1 MKIVVGWSAW
11 LQRGMLLLIVM
22 GAALALPPS
31 GRAAPVMTLL
41 VPPHHPEAL
50 RFAEDVA
57 RLWRFRD
64 TPSGVRLAVE
74 PMAQAASRL
83 HAVQRGRAQFA
94 VVDAADAHTLL
105 RDFPYLAVVS
115 VLWGE
120 YLHVVTR
127 NPELQALGVPLPGP
141 VRMLPSATYVRIA
154 LRNLIGDNLRETD
167 LLETNGGSL
176 RVALAGLERGVLLF
190 SGTVPQ
196 AVLNAPATELP
207 PLRLVSLSQELRE
220 ELQLAFP
227 WLLRGSLNPR
237 DYPMLRNGIEVPV
250 VHALLIA
257 RVDLTADGV
266 NKMLDALYD
275 NPRPLREANPQF
287 EEIDQARLAAIGGSL
302 PLHPLT
308 RARFG
313 ITAGLPAPSAPAR
326 MVRGERRR

>member
-1 MKIVVGWSAW
+1 MRRVAGSVAW
-11 LQRGMLLLIVM
+11 LRRATLLLIVV
-22 GAALALPPS
+22 GAALGPPGLGQAS
-31 GRAAPVMTLL
+31 PAMTLL
-41 VPPHHPEAL
+41 VPADHPDAAH
-50 RFAEDVA
+50 FAEDVS
-57 RLWRFRD
+57 RLWRFRNQ
-64 TPSGVRLAVE
+64 PSGVRLAVE
-74 PMAQAASRL
+74 PMAQAVSRL

-94 VVDAADAHTLL
+94 VVDAAEAHALL

-127 NPELQALGVPLPGP
+127 APDLQTLGVPLSGP
-141 VRMLPSATYVRIA
+141 VRMMPNAVYVRIA
-154 LRNLIGDNLRETD
+154 LRNLIGDNLRETN
-167 LLETNGGSL
+167 LLETTQGSL
-176 RVALAGLERGVLLF
+176 QSALAALDRGVLLF

-196 AVLNAPATELP
+196 AMLNAPATDRP
-207 PLRLVSLSQELRE
+207 PLRLVSLSRELLE

-237 DYPMLRNGIEVPV
+237 DYPMLRNGFEVPV

-257 RVDLTADGV
+257 RVDLAPGGV

-275 NPRPLREANPQF
+275 NPRPLREASPQF
-287 EEIDQARLAAIGGSL
+287 QEIDSARLAAIGGSL

-313 ITAGLPAPSAPAR
+313 ITAGIPEPPAAPR
-326 MVRGERRR
+326 IVRGERRR

>member
-1 MKIVVGWSAW
+1 MKMGVGWGAW
-11 LQRGMLLLIVM
+11 PRWAMLCVIVL
-22 GAALALPPS
+22 GAALSLPPRGQAS
-31 GRAAPVMTLL
+31 PVMTLL
-41 VPPHHPEAL
+41 VPPHHPEAA
-50 RFAEDVA
+50 RFGDDLA

-64 TPSGVRLAVE
+64 MPSGVRLAVE
-74 PMAQAASRL
+74 PMAQSAPRL

-94 VVDAADAHTLL
+94 VVDAAEAHALL

-127 NPELQALGVPLPGP
+127 NPDIETLGVPLPGA
-141 VRMLPSATYVRIA
+141 VRMLPSAAYVRIA

-167 LLETNGGSL
+167 LLRTDGGAL
-176 RVALAGLERGVLLF
+176 EAALADLGSGVLLF

-196 AVLNAPATELP
+196 AVLNAPATALP
-207 PLRLVSLSQELRE
+207 PLRLVSLSRELRE

-227 WLLRGSLNPR
+227 WLLRGGLKPQ
-237 DYPMLRNGIEVPV
+237 DYPILRHGIEVPV

-257 RVDLTADGV
+257 RVDLAADGV

-287 EEIDQARLAAIGGSL
+287 AEIDQARLAAIGGSL

-308 RARFG
+308 RSRFG
-313 ITAGLPAPSAPAR
+313 ITAGLPAPAAQPRVAR
-326 MVRGERRR
+326 GVGQR

>member
-1 MKIVVGWSAW
+1 
-11 LQRGMLLLIVM
+11 MLLLMVL
-22 GAALALPPS
+22 GAALALPPR
-31 GRAAPVMTLL
+31 GQAAPVMTLL
-41 VPPHHPEAL
+41 VPPHHPEAS
-50 RFAEDVA
+50 RFGQDVA

-74 PMAQAASRL
+74 PMAQAVSRL
-83 HAVQRGRAQFA
+83 HAVHRGRAQYA
-94 VVDAADAHTLL
+94 VVDAAEAHALL
-105 RDFPYLAVVS
+105 REFPYLAVVS

-127 NPELQALGVPLPGP
+127 DPAIQTLGIPLPGP
-141 VRMLPSATYVRIA
+141 VRMLPSAAYVRIA

-167 LLETNGGSL
+167 LLQTTGGSL
-176 RVALAGLERGVLLF
+176 ESALAGLERGVLLF

-196 AVLNAPATELP
+196 ALLNAPATDRL
-207 PLRLVSLSQELRE
+207 PLRLVSLSRELLE

-227 WLLRGSLNPR
+227 WLLRGSLKPQ
-237 DYPMLRNGIEVPV
+237 DYPVLRSGIEVPV

-257 RVDLTADGV
+257 RVDLAADSV
-266 NKMLDALYD
+266 TKMLDALYD

-313 ITAGLPAPSAPAR
+313 ITAGLPAPTVPPRIARGAP
-326 MVRGERRR
+326 RR